1 MEYYIETGLSGRKR
15 YKLHEITP
23 YNLPNLK
30 NQPLNKDWIP
40 FAIKIMDDLAVDFNS
55 YKFFCDVLKNTPPR
69 FRFFAL
75 NETVLDL
82 CKLLDKEET
91 INLGRVSDKGCPSL
105 ISAPQFGQ
113 NLLISP
119 IAIPQC
125 LQNKNTIL
133 PSPFR
138 EFTFKYLNHPISLR
152 NIHTLYFSHC
162 LMPHRPNHNCAS

>member
-75 NETVLDL
+75 NEAVLDL
-82 CKLLDKEET
+82 CKLLDERRNNKLALSN
-91 INLGRVSDKGCPSL
+91 ILML
-105 ISAPQFGQ
+105 QFSFCRIKTSSTGSQ
-113 NLLISP
+113 TAL
-119 IAIPQC
+119 
-125 LQNKNTIL
+125 
-133 PSPFR
+133 
-138 EFTFKYLNHPISLR
+138 
-152 NIHTLYFSHC
+152 
-162 LMPHRPNHNCAS
+162 CAYTKRK